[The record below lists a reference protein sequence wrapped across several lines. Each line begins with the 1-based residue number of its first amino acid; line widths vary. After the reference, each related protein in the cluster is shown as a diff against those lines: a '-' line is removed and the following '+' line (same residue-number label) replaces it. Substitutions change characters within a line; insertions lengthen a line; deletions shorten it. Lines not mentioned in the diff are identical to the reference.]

1 MTMQTNIFQEET
13 GEQLFLNVIA
23 RTLSTPGLT
32 NLIINKEVKLRW
44 IKPLGKDLKE
54 VYCKHPILSC
64 YLEHH
69 LSTKGL
75 NMTLEGRSY
84 LLSIIIDPARDIVIQ
99 KSVQCGLTE
108 IALARGYSSSCIG
121 RAVLY
126 VLPSHPVRNRF
137 VANRVDRQL
146 KSSPYY
152 RAQVKSAVDL
162 FSDKAS
168 DARSLKHMGLGV
180 LHFVGSNTEGEFS
193 EFPAD
198 ELIVDEQDLCD
209 PANLGLAKDRLSEST
224 YKRTLRIS
232 NPRKPG
238 APHSIG
244 NAYEDSDQKVWK
256 VRCLKC
262 KHEQELDWHQHFIAK
277 VKGGGWRL
285 RNKDGQPI
293 CSKCKK
299 IFDRL
304 GPGRW
309 IANKPGHRV
318 SGYKISK
325 LFTPSADILEIFQT
339 FLEAQY
345 NDTLL
350 QIFYGSELGEY
361 YVPKSSGLTLATLT
375 DAIDDELDDW
385 PEIDEDESVVMGV
398 DVGSV
403 LHYKASYIN
412 AEGQRIA
419 MGIGT
424 VGTFGELE
432 SIADELEPDMIVIDA
447 HPEIHKVAEF
457 ALESS
462 WQVVA
467 CNFGSPEQ
475 IKPIKYDEDARPP
488 LVTANRTAVMD
499 ASYASILKGN
509 MILPAP
515 AATVDE
521 FFAQMQVPKR
531 QWDAEASRGRG
542 RFIWTKGNDHYR
554 LADTYE
560 YIAAQLCQ
568 LGDVHVTDLVEDR
581 K

>member
-1 MTMQTNIFQEET
+1 MTNLTNIFQEET
-13 GEQLFLNVIA
+13 GEQLFLNTVA
-23 RTLSTPGLT
+23 RRLSTPGLT
-32 NLIINKEVKLRW
+32 PFIINKD
-44 IKPLGKDLKE
+44 IKTLWLAPLGRELKKIYQEYPDLA
-54 VYCKHPILSC
+54 C

-69 LSTKGL
+69 LNTKGQH
-75 NMTLEGRSY
+75 MTLEARPY
-84 LLSIIIDPARDIVIQ
+84 LLDIIVDQARDMVIQ

-108 IALARGYSSSCIG
+108 IALARGYASSCIG

-162 FSDKAS
+162 FGDKTS

-209 PANLGLAKDRLSEST
+209 PENLGLARDRLSESK

-244 NAYEDSDQKVWK
+244 NAYEDSDKKIWMVT
-256 VRCLKC
+256 CEKC
-262 KHEQELDWHQHFIAK
+262 KHEQELDWHKHFVIK
-277 VKGGGWRL
+277 RKDGGWKL
-285 RNKDGQPI
+285 RNKDGQPV
-293 CSKCKK
+293 CMKCKK
-299 IFDRL
+299 AFNRL

-309 IANKPGHRV
+309 VALNPKSIV

-325 LFTPSADILEIFQT
+325 LFTPSADILDIFKA
-339 FLEAQY
+339 FLSAQY
-345 NDTLL
+345 NDSLL

-361 YVPKSSGLTLATLT
+361 YIPKSSGLTLEHLH
-375 DAIDDELDDW
+375 DAVNEELLDW
-385 PEIDEDESVVMGV
+385 PEVDENASVVMGV

-412 AEGQRIA
+412 SEGHRVA

-424 VGTFGELE
+424 VGSFGELE
-432 SIADELEPDMIVIDA
+432 SLANELEPDMIVIDA

-457 ALESS
+457 ALESA
-462 WQVVA
+462 WQVIA

-475 IKPIKYDEDARPP
+475 INPIKYDAGARPP

-499 ASYASILKGN
+499 ASYAAILKGN
-509 MILPAP
+509 MILPMP
-515 AATVDE
+515 AASVPE
-521 FFAQMQVPKR
+521 FFLQMQAPKR

-560 YIAAQLCQ
+560 YIAAQLC
-568 LGDVHVTDLVEDR
+568 GEGEIHVTNLTGS
-581 K
+581 